1 MLSVCEVLDHRL
13 RYDGK
18 TVIVFGRISATTEG
32 QWLTADCGGRLQI
45 DGSEWGYDISLT
57 YVVSQTQP
65 PPALPSGFRWNRKKL
80 IAALPENT
88 GAMQWRDDPDC
99 QYRAGWAAVF
109 GRLETQKVFDTF
121 RDASGGMHH
130 VGFGHLGGSPAQLIW
145 PEGGTFCLASQ
156 DEEFGPAGVDPAQ
169 YLWNRI
175 RQALQSDGPIYF
187 ERAMKG
193 ALVPGP
199 EFKTRKL
206 KGILT
211 SSEPPESPNVL
222 ILKMTEAGASE
233 VTLRLS
239 APFGK
244 PIAAGTPVE
253 FEGIAT
259 QFSPV
264 PLMLTF
270 DVQLQDLIADKAN

>member
-1 MLSVCEVLDHRL
+1 
-13 RYDGK
+13 
-18 TVIVFGRISATTEG
+18 
-32 QWLTADCGGRLQI
+32 
-45 DGSEWGYDISLT
+45 
-57 YVVSQTQP
+57 
-65 PPALPSGFRWNRKKL
+65 
-80 IAALPENT
+80 
-88 GAMQWRDDPDC
+88 
-99 QYRAGWAAVF
+99 
-109 GRLETQKVFDTF
+109 
-121 RDASGGMHH
+121 
-130 VGFGHLGGSPAQLIW
+130 
-145 PEGGTFCLASQ
+145 
-156 DEEFGPAGVDPAQ
+156 
-169 YLWNRI
+169 
-175 RQALQSDGPIYF
+175 
-187 ERAMKG
+187 MKG